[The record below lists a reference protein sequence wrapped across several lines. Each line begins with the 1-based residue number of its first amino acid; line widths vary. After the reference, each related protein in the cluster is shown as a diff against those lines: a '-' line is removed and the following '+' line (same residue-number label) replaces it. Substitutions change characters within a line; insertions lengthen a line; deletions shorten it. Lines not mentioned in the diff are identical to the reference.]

1 MSVGII
7 LLAAGNSS
15 RLGQSKQLVEINGIS
30 LLRKSVTEALQINCP
45 LVVVLGANTKAH
57 QNVIADLNV
66 NVVINTQWQLGMG
79 NSLKTGLT
87 SLLAR
92 YPELQAVMVMVC
104 DQPYLSTT
112 HLQKLIDGTKTQSQP
127 IVASAYAN
135 TIGVP
140 AIFKKE
146 FFPNLQQVAD
156 AAGARKIIQQF
167 SNQVY
172 TVPFENGEIDI
183 DTPQD
188 LLRLP
193 NK

>member
-1 MSVGII
+1 MQVGII
-7 LLAAGNSS
+7 VLAAGNSS
-15 RLGQSKQLVEINGIS
+15 RLGQPKQLIEINGTS
-30 LLRKSVTEALQINCP
+30 LLRKTAIEALQTNYP
-45 LVVVLGANTKAH
+45 LVVVLGANAKAH

-66 NVVINTQWQLGMG
+66 NAVINTQWQLGMG
-79 NSLKTGLT
+79 NSLKAGFT

-104 DQPYLSTT
+104 DQPYLSTD
-112 HLQKLIDGTKTQSQP
+112 HLQKLINCIQTQNQP
-127 IVASAYAN
+127 IVASEYAN

-156 AAGARKIIQQF
+156 DGGARKIIEQF